1 MNAQQEVV
9 ETLEQFKNV
18 LVEEKTALI
27 KNDSTKVTELIEKKQ
42 IFLEKI
48 PALNPAG
55 LKKEELTGLV
65 EEIKQLQQ
73 TNLLLTKQALQYQE
87 TIMEAITKGVQKSST
102 TYSKKGNYT
111 AAEQASL
118 IDQSL

>member
-1 MNAQQEVV
+1 MNAQQEVF
-9 ETLEQFKNV
+9 ETLKEFKKV
-18 LVEEKTALI
+18 LLAEKTALI
-27 KNDSTKVTELIEKKQ
+27 ENDSTKVVELVEKKQ
-42 IFLEKI
+42 GFLEKL
-48 PALNPAG
+48 PKLNPAG
-55 LKKEELTGLV
+55 LKKEELSGIV

-87 TIMEAITKGVQKSST
+87 TIMEAITKGVKKSST